1 MSSDS
6 PSPPSSRPRLDLQ
19 TTAQVIK
26 QSSSSFFSNFYTFLF
41 LSILLFSFRTAVE
54 KATFFVTDFIDRDPS
69 LRTLLSHLDLS
80 GKNQRSQEGLRSQ
93 SHQHHH
99 RRRRP
104 FLHLS
109 RVGTL
114 DEDFFS
120 GEEDDDRYLFG
131 FGRRLP
137 GNGSAVN
144 LSSYHFRQDEGIRF
158 SGFQFKSEGLDVEK
172 TREKIDGEINSNHYV
187 IELGRQDA
195 ALLVFLVSFLSAVYG
210 WVILGF
216 LVINSCVFGIVF
228 YTVLNTHLGKH
239 NNSFV
244 ATLWAGSRLGFHRLS
259 GFILMRWAVR
269 DAFTQIIGICFFGEV
284 EDQHSFFKLF
294 VRLKLMPFS
303 VSFPWIGGY
312 DDEISGFLFTWTFL
326 DTFVALLFAVDYWV
340 AIMDATRGRE
350 IVKEGC
356 YLLSTMLST
365 AIVLKGYET
374 VFCGTLVRW
383 LLSRVFGNIVAT
395 MIQSTVEVFFMV
407 VWLIYFFA
415 AKCKDAD
422 RDGRRFGMND
432 LEDYIN
438 CLR

>member
-1 MSSDS
+1 MSST
-6 PSPPSSRPRLDLQ
+6 RPRLDLR
-19 TTAQVIK
+19 TTAQVMK
-26 QSSSSFFSNFYTFLF
+26 QSSASFLSNLYTFVF
-41 LSILLFSFRTAVE
+41 LSLVLFSFRATVE
-54 KATFFVTDFIDRDPS
+54 KATSLVTDFIDRDPS
-69 LRTLLSHLDLS
+69 LNTLLSHLDLS
-80 GKNQRSQEGLRSQ
+80 GKNQRSQSQ
-93 SHQHHH
+93 SQSQSIAQH

-137 GNGSAVN
+137 LNGSSVT
-144 LSSYHFRQDEGIRF
+144 LSSSYSLDQAQLIR
-158 SGFQFKSEGLDVEK
+158 SGFQFKTEGFSPSDTDHDNDNENFLIK
-172 TREKIDGEINSNHYV
+172 GL
-187 IELGRQDA
+187 ELGRQDA
-195 ALLVFLVSFLSAVYG
+195 ALLLFLVSFLSAVYG

-216 LVINSCVFGIVF
+216 LVINSCIFGILF
-228 YTVLNTHLGKH
+228 YAVVNTHLANY
-239 NNSFV
+239 NNSFL

-269 DAFTQIIGICFFGEV
+269 DAITQIIGICFFGEID
-284 EDQHSFFKLF
+284 DQHSFFKLF

-303 VSFPWIGGY
+303 VSFPWIRGY
-312 DDEISGFLFTWTFL
+312 DSQISGFLITWTLL
-326 DTFVALLFAVDYWV
+326 DTFVALLFAVDTWV
-340 AIMDATRGRE
+340 AVMDARRGRE

-356 YLLSTMLST
+356 YLLSTMLT
-365 AIVLKGYET
+365 QAIQLKCYEAI
-374 VFCGTLVRW
+374 FCGSLVRW
-383 LLSRVFGNIVAT
+383 LLTRIFGNIFAT
-395 MIQSTVEVFFMV
+395 IVQSIVEVFFMV

-422 RDGRRFGMND
+422 RDGRRFGIND